1 MAALTYVADDYGRSW
16 LRQQMSVLSRRF
28 VSYLLLINLLCDLIS
43 FGRTAIWYL
52 GKLMAHFLLVLR
64 YRLQPTFHVVVA
76 VTPFAVNFRTCR
88 SSFMAYL
95 FAIEIL

>member
-1 MAALTYVADDYGRSW
+1 MAALTYVADDYGRSS
-16 LRQQMSVLSRRF
+16 LRQQMSVLSRKF

-43 FGRTAIWYL
+43 FGRTAICYL

-64 YRLQPTFHVVVA
+64 YRLQPTVHVVVA
-76 VTPFAVNFRTCR
+76 VTPFAVNFHTCR

-95 FAIEIL
+95 LAIEIL